1 MKSTNIKTL
10 AVAIPL
16 ALWASHAVSKSIL
29 VTGSIEAVSPK
40 VSLPVL
46 RDQQAY
52 VNPFQMVAEE
62 ADGSGCQLTG
72 DPSVAK
78 ADHGDSLVCLFE
90 WTELPSGITAAGMA
104 VDGYLLKEGANQ
116 FGYSISYFSG
126 TNLDKVEILSDAINV
141 NAVAPIAPDFT
152 GVKTTLSHGAF
163 TGLQV
168 TNYNK
173 ASGISKIQVSAESRD
188 YRQVATVDGLGSC
201 IIEIGNTACDIN
213 AGSRSIGVEGQ
224 VTGQTKYSLTI
235 DSLNGYFESKN
246 KVVPEDYVM
255 KWDYRTPEAK
265 GLYIQARSK
274 SSATTDKYDVEGVSV
289 VVENEQAKLI
299 VDTPHFGLSGSWW
312 VPSAKLEL
320 TPDPDFEA
328 LIPVFTVDGLNVVET
343 QEMVSQPQ
351 ENFVLNAVGTPEVRD
366 GKYIFTYDLHSVAD
380 GQFLPIVT
388 LTDQYDNKTTKQY
401 PSVTLD
407 RNPPT
412 VQVMYKGQNFI
423 NEGDVYFFENMAI
436 IALDT
441 FDGGAE
447 IVSAKVNGIS
457 LELKGDSKYIKYPQA
472 ASLNL
477 TPAKEYP
484 FEVTVKDTAGNYYTQ
499 SFIVNYMPM
508 DYSLDGSDLD
518 YYKKVQ
524 RLDLEVDQIK
534 GNTCALYSSEEEL
547 HERDFRYGE
556 SIRCW
561 LEWTNLPP
569 GTAGSYIR
577 GIHSLTGSFTMS
589 SDEMTNEVGYR
600 VWMYDSNG
608 NHSLAAEESAVINVG
623 EVDPPALTV
632 KQDKVISE
640 NLFPVELDG
649 SRFTTAIAKGVN
661 ADLQLVVND
670 GSEETTTLAVQ
681 RNGRTTSVSAYDTLE
696 VPAGKLWARKQFNVN
711 AKYSLDSSKSTK
723 VDLETVYVPSRRIR
737 SRISTDDLRTL
748 DTVNPTVTMKLGI
761 YDSDSRDFVYNKET
775 MGDWKVYLAIERRD
789 KETRETY
796 YDKITDVKDFSG
808 QSVTF
813 DLDVSDVGYGSY
825 RFIGVAELQ
834 SPVDGYTRT
843 VLSNSAFYRVL
854 KGGPIDGEIKTY
866 RIAAPVPFTASVT
879 YQPEER
885 EDREAMGD
893 ITWEMSVDGTNDW
906 TVIDEYQGSPRL
918 RQVIDKAAHYFVR
931 ATVKNKLSGAISRT
945 DTLEILGYEVPDL
958 KSDGPIALYEGEKG
972 TVTLYDNGELANE
985 LKGKIECS
993 FDGDNWEEGGNTID
1007 IVGTGDRMKVWSRMS
1022 YFNNELAED
1031 KRYDVYRRQISVKK
1045 PKPVRISIQQPR
1057 IVEAGV
1063 PVELNAVVRLATSQ
1077 LKSEVVNQWVLPDGT
1092 IVDGTKLT
1100 YTPTESDAA
1109 LGHTDITFVS
1119 WVKQLKDDTYATK
1132 DLSIRTWKYEFPE
1145 YRFDVNYRTRYAPVS
1160 ATAIARKLESQPVAV
1175 EYTYNFLKFDGME
1188 VDRQSNERLYFSATK
1203 PGLHQLTVVISDD
1216 RGNSKEITEIMEVLE
1231 PPETKIELTANYS
1244 TEFMRDPLDASIRAR
1259 VELGHPD
1266 DRVDTYEWY
1275 LDDVLLDDQTSTR
1288 AYVEGMTE
1296 GKHQIKVKVTSE
1308 FGIVQE
1314 QLLDVEVAPNKAP
1327 VCNITY
1333 KQYSS
1338 TIAVQSGCVDPDGDM
1353 ATHNWFVDG
1362 ELVHVHADNLSVA
1375 GRPGKSI
1382 HFRVVGYD
1390 DSGDKSEATLV
1401 VTPN

>member
-1 MKSTNIKTL
+1 MKSTNLKTIV
-10 AVAIPL
+10 VAIPL

-29 VTGSIEAVSPK
+29 VTGSIETVSPK
-40 VSLPVL
+40 VSIPVQG
-46 RDQQAY
+46 DKQAY
-52 VNPFQMVAEE
+52 VNPFQMVAEK
-62 ADGSGCQLTG
+62 ADGSGCLLTG

-90 WTELPSGITAAGMA
+90 WTDLPSGITAAGMA
-104 VDGYLLKEGANQ
+104 VDGYLLKEGANN

-126 TNLDKVEILSDAINV
+126 SNLDKVEIISDAINV
-141 NAVAPIAPDFT
+141 NAIAPIAPEFT

-163 TGLQV
+163 TGLNV
-168 TNYNK
+168 TNYNQS
-173 ASGISKIQVSAESRD
+173 SGISTIQVSADARD
-188 YRQVATVDGLGSC
+188 YRQVASINGLGSC
-201 IIEIGNTACDIN
+201 VIEVGETACDIN
-213 AGSRSIGVEGQ
+213 AGTRSIGVEGQ
-224 VTGQTKYSLTI
+224 ETGQIKYGLTL
-235 DSLNGYFESKN
+235 DSFNGYFDSQN
-246 KVVPEDYVM
+246 KVVPEDYVI
-255 KWDYRTPEAK
+255 KWDYRSPQAE

-274 SSATTDKYDVEGVSV
+274 SSATIEKHEVDGVSI

-299 VDTPHFGLSGSWW
+299 VDTPHFGLPGSWW

-328 LIPVFTVDGLNVVET
+328 SIPVFTIDGQNVVET

-351 ENFVLNAVGTPEVRD
+351 ENFVLSAIGAPEVRD

-380 GQFLPIVT
+380 GQFLPVVT
-388 LTDQYDNKTTKQY
+388 LTDEYDNKTTKEY

-412 VQVMYKGQNFI
+412 VQLMYKGQNFI
-423 NEGDVYFFENMAI
+423 NEGDVYFFENMVI

-447 IVSAKVNGIS
+447 IISAKVNGVT
-457 LELKGDSKYIKYPQA
+457 LDLLGNSKYIKYPQA

-477 TPAKEYP
+477 TPSKEYP
-484 FEVTVKDTAGNYYTQ
+484 FEITVKDTAGNYYTKA
-499 SFIVNYMPM
+499 FIVNYMPM

-524 RLDLEVDQIK
+524 RLDLDVDQTK
-534 GNTCALYSSEEEL
+534 GNSCALYSSEAEL
-547 HERDFRYGE
+547 HEREFRYGE
-556 SIRCW
+556 SVRCW

-569 GTAGSYIR
+569 GTDGSYIR
-577 GIHSLTGSFTMS
+577 GTHSLTGSFTMS
-589 SDEMTNEVGYR
+589 SDEMVNEVGYR
-600 VWMYDSNG
+600 VWMYDDNG
-608 NHSLAAEESAVINVG
+608 NHTLAAEKSTVINVS
-623 EVDPPALTV
+623 EVEPPSLSI

-640 NLFPVELDG
+640 NLFPVELNG

-661 ADLQLVVND
+661 ADLELVVND
-670 GSEETTTLAVQ
+670 GTEEITTLSKQ
-681 RNGRTTSVSAYDTLE
+681 RNGRTTSGSAYDTLE
-696 VPAGKLWARKQFNVN
+696 VSTGQLWARKQFNVN

-723 VDLETVYVPSRRIR
+723 ANLETVYVPSRRIR
-737 SRISTDDLRTL
+737 SRLSTDDLRTL
-748 DTVNPTVTMKLGI
+748 DTVNPTVTMKLGV
-761 YDSDSRDFVYNKET
+761 YDSDSRDFVYDKQT
-775 MGDWKVYLAIERRD
+775 MGDWKVYLATERRD
-789 KETRETY
+789 RETRQTF
-796 YDKITDVKDFSG
+796 YDKITDVKDFNG

-825 RFIGVAELQ
+825 RFVGVAELQ
-834 SPVDGYTRT
+834 SPVEGYSRT

-893 ITWEMSVDGTNDW
+893 ITWEMSVNGTDDW
-906 TVIDEYQGSPRL
+906 KVIEEYQGSPRL
-918 RQVIDKAAHYFVR
+918 RQLIENAAHYFVR
-931 ATVKNKLSGAISRT
+931 ATVKNKLSGEVRRT

-958 KSDGPIALYEGEKG
+958 KSEGPIALYEGEKG
-972 TVTLYDNGELANE
+972 TVTLYDNGELASE
-985 LKGKIECS
+985 LRGQIEWS
-993 FDGDNWEEGGNTID
+993 YDGDNWFEGGNTLD
-1007 IVGTGDRMKVWSRMS
+1007 IIGTGDRMKIWSRMS
-1022 YFNNELAED
+1022 YFNNELAEE
-1031 KRYDVYRRQISVKK
+1031 KRYDMYRRQVSVKK
-1045 PKPVRISIQQPR
+1045 PKPVRISIQKPR
-1057 IVEAGV
+1057 IIEVGK
-1063 PVELNAVVRLATSQ
+1063 PVTLNAIVRLATSQ
-1077 LKSEVVNQWVLPDGT
+1077 LKSEVVNEWVLPDGT
-1092 IVDGTKLT
+1092 TVDGTELT
-1100 YTPTESDAA
+1100 YTPTEADGE
-1109 LGHTDITFVS
+1109 LGHTDITFHS
-1119 WVKQLKDDTYATK
+1119 YVKQLREDTYATK
-1132 DLSIRTWKYEFPE
+1132 ELTINTWKYKFPD
-1145 YRFDVNYRTRYAPVS
+1145 YRFDVNYRTRYAPVT
-1160 ATAIARKLESQPVAV
+1160 ATAIARKLESQPVNV
-1175 EYTYNFLKFDGME
+1175 EFTYNYLMFDGME
-1188 VDRQSNERLYFSATK
+1188 VERQSNERLYFSATK
-1203 PGLHQLTVVISDD
+1203 PGLHQLTVAISDD

-1231 PPETKIELTANYS
+1231 PPETQIELTANYS

-1266 DRVDTYEWY
+1266 DRVATYEWY
-1275 LDDVLLDDQTSTR
+1275 LDDTLLDEQTSTR
-1288 AYVEGMTE
+1288 AYIEGMTE

-1314 QLLDVEVAPNKAP
+1314 QLLDVQVAPNKP
-1327 VCNITY
+1327 PSCNITY

-1338 TIAVQSGCVDPDGDM
+1338 TIAVESGCVDPDGDM

-1362 ELVHVHADNLSVA
+1362 ELVHVHADNVSVT

-1401 VTPN
+1401 ITPE